1 MPFPPY
7 HGRALEHPE
16 IIARVR
22 ALLADEWGGDP
33 AGEIHAALGAGEGY
47 YDEQAVTV
55 VAMLAAAAPPPEVQR
70 YLRQQEEAALD
81 HSLHPFDVRRRI
93 AHEAWR
99 AVRSL

>member
-1 MPFPPY
+1 VAFPPY

-16 IIARVR
+16 IVARVR
-22 ALLADEWGGDP
+22 ALLAGEWDP
-33 AGEIHAALGAGEGY
+33 AGQIRGALGAGEAF

-55 VAMLAAAAPPPEVQR
+55 VAMLATAAPPPEVQR
-70 YLRQQEEAALD
+70 YLRQQEQAALG